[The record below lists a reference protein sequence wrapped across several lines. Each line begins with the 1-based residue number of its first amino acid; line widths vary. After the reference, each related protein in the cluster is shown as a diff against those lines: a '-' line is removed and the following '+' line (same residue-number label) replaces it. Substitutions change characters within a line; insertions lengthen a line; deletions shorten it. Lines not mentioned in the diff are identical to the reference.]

1 MPTSPYLCRKQGIL
15 SNDITI
21 PENYVKENYIYTSEA
36 NGLVL
41 GINIINYSKYNLK
54 LLGWQPASVMTKSI
68 QHFDSVHQYSEG
80 IAGHLFN
87 YITHVQGKSPG
98 FFQEFFK
105 KSQKKVAETPNFS
118 KSH

>member
-41 GINIINYSKYNLK
+41 GINIINFSKYNLK
-54 LLGWQPASVMTKSI
+54 FLGWQPASVMTKSI

-80 IAGHLFN
+80 IVGHLFN
-87 YITHVQGKSPG
+87 YIT
-98 FFQEFFK
+98 
-105 KSQKKVAETPNFS
+105 
-118 KSH
+118 